1 MLAVFMPETGTAEV
15 LTLAEVAEPAISDPH
30 QIKVRLKAAGVNP
43 IDTKLRKNGLFFE
56 NALPAIL
63 GCDGAGEVVGV
74 GSAVTRWVIGRKV
87 WFCNGGLGS
96 SQGNYTQFAI
106 LDERWVSAM
115 PATIDFESAAAGPLV
130 LITAWGALYDKAQ
143 LQSGQTVL
151 IHAGVGGVG
160 HVAIQLAKIR
170 GARVIVTVGSPENA
184 RLAKELGADEA
195 INYREQDFVEAVNQM
210 TNGKGADVVF
220 EMLGPE
226 VFERSVHCT
235 AYCGMIVT
243 ILDFQGA
250 DLKEARLRNLRIAY
264 ELMLT
269 PQLRPLAEAR
279 AHQIE
284 ILNQCGQWIDEG
296 KLKLLVSQVLP
307 LQEVVQ
313 AHRQIESGRTVG
325 KLVLKI
331 D

>member
-15 LTLAEVAEPAISDPH
+15 LALAEIAEPAISHPH

-63 GCDGAGEVVGV
+63 GCDGAGEIVEV
-74 GSAVTRWVIGRKV
+74 GSAVTRWAIGQKV

-96 SQGNYTQFAI
+96 EQGNYTQFTV
-106 LDERWVSAM
+106 LDERWAAPM
-115 PATIDFESAAAGPLV
+115 PASIPFEIAAAGPLV

-143 LQSGQTVL
+143 LQPGQTVL

-170 GARVIVTVGSPENA
+170 GARVIVTVGNPENA
-184 RLAKELGADEA
+184 RLAKDLGADET
-195 INYREQDFVEAVNQM
+195 INYREQDFVSTVNHL

-226 VFERSVHCT
+226 VFERSIHCT
-235 AYCGMIVT
+235 AYSGMIVT

-250 DLKEARLRNLRIAY
+250 DLKEARMRNLRIAY

-269 PQLRPLAEAR
+269 PQLRPLPEAR

-284 ILNQCGQWIDEG
+284 ILNQCAQWIEEG
-296 KLKLLVSQVLP
+296 KLKLLVSQTYP
-307 LQEVVQ
+307 LQEAAQ